1 MSANAETQTPQQP
14 VKKSGKRKRL
24 LLLLTLLFI
33 IIAVA
38 IGIYWFLVLRHFEE
52 TDDAYVA
59 GNQIQIM
66 SQVSG
71 SVTKVWAVRWYCKYG
86 ISYRELQEMLAE
98 RGVNV
103 DHSTIYRWVQRYA
116 PEMEKRLRWYWRNPS
131 DLCPWHMDETYVKV
145 NGRWAYLYR
154 AVDSRGRTVD
164 FYLSSRRNSKA
175 AYRFLGK
182 ILNNVKKWQIPRFI
196 NTDKAPAYGR
206 ALALLKREGR
216 CPSDVEHRQ
225 IKYRNNVIECDHGKL
240 KRIINATLGFKSMK
254 TAYATIK
261 GIEVMR
267 ALRKGQA
274 SAFYYGDPLGEMRL
288 VSRVF
293 EM

>member
-1 MSANAETQTPQQP
+1 
-14 VKKSGKRKRL
+14 
-24 LLLLTLLFI
+24 
-33 IIAVA
+33 
-38 IGIYWFLVLRHFEE
+38 
-52 TDDAYVA
+52 
-59 GNQIQIM
+59 
-66 SQVSG
+66 
-71 SVTKVWAVRWYCKYG
+71 
-86 ISYRELQEMLAE
+86 MLAE

-196 NTDKAPAYGR
+196 TRIKRPPMVARLLCSNAKAGARLTLNTD
-206 ALALLKREGR
+206 
-216 CPSDVEHRQ
+216 
-225 IKYRNNVIECDHGKL
+225 
-240 KRIINATLGFKSMK
+240 
-254 TAYATIK
+254 
-261 GIEVMR
+261 
-267 ALRKGQA
+267 
-274 SAFYYGDPLGEMRL
+274 RL
-288 VSRVF
+288 STGTT
-293 EM
+293 

>member
-1 MSANAETQTPQQP
+1 MVNNHRHSYGESIKNPPRALLLNSIQTTNYALNVRFRSIGPQTP
-14 VKKSGKRKRL
+14 
-24 LLLLTLLFI
+24 
-33 IIAVA
+33 
-38 IGIYWFLVLRHFEE
+38 
-52 TDDAYVA
+52 
-59 GNQIQIM
+59 
-66 SQVSG
+66 
-71 SVTKVWAVRWYCKYG
+71 
-86 ISYRELQEMLAE
+86 
-98 RGVNV
+98 
-103 DHSTIYRWVQRYA
+103 
-116 PEMEKRLRWYWRNPS
+116 
-131 DLCPWHMDETYVKV
+131 
-145 NGRWAYLYR
+145 
-154 AVDSRGRTVD
+154 
-164 FYLSSRRNSKA
+164 
-175 AYRFLGK
+175 FLGK

-240 KRIINATLGFKSMK
+240 KRIIGATLGFKSMK

>member
-1 MSANAETQTPQQP
+1 HFQ
-14 VKKSGKRKRL
+14 RD
-24 LLLLTLLFI
+24 I
-33 IIAVA
+33 I
-38 IGIYWFLVLRHFEE
+38 L
-52 TDDAYVA
+52 
-59 GNQIQIM
+59 
-66 SQVSG
+66 
-71 SVTKVWAVRWYCKYG
+71 WAVRWYCKYG

-196 NTDKAPAYGR
+196 NTDKGHCCKVSDEAAFCLIQRPYISKT
-206 ALALLKREGR
+206 LLTR
-216 CPSDVEHRQ
+216 
-225 IKYRNNVIECDHGKL
+225 
-240 KRIINATLGFKSMK
+240 RISPRGS
-254 TAYATIK
+254 
-261 GIEVMR
+261 
-267 ALRKGQA
+267 
-274 SAFYYGDPLGEMRL
+274 P
-288 VSRVF
+288 
-293 EM
+293 